1 MKPED
6 RDLALLWD
14 MRGFAR
20 EAQAMVK
27 RIKFERLND
36 DSMRK
41 LALERVLELLGEAA
55 RRVSAPFQGR
65 NPQIEWRQLV
75 GQRNVLAHD
84 YGKIDHLQLYES
96 ARVKV
101 PLLLVELDRI
111 LGDEEP

>member
-20 EAQAMVK
+20 DAHALVK
-27 RIKFERLND
+27 RVSYEKLAK
-36 DSMRK
+36 DSIRK

-55 RRVSAPFQGR
+55 RRVSPEFQARHG
-65 NPQIEWRQLV
+65 QIDWRALV

-84 YGKIDHLQLYES
+84 YGEINHRRLYDTT
-96 ARVKV
+96 RKFV
-101 PLLLVELDRI
+101 PLLLAYLDRI
-111 LGDEEP
+111 LGEP